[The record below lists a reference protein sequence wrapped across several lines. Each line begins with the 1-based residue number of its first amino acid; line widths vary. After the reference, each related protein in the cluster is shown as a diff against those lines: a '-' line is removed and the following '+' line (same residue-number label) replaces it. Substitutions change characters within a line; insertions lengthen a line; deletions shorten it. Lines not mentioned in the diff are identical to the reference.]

1 MWTTSSYNLLDTGTA
16 QKTKFSIKDF
26 FSKCGQIYRKLR
38 IWSHLLKKSLK
49 ENFIFCGV
57 RTKLNVHKTSRTSP
71 EHLMYLQF
79 MSFVQGVPLVYF
91 ESNKEKENK
100 AIKMETSSVNKI
112 DIFDIYVK
120 LRVVFFY
127 KFWAFSYTVF
137 LNLFHTHTWKIR
149 KW

>member
-1 MWTTSSYNLLDTGTA
+1 MNISFLTKPTA
-16 QKTKFSIKDF
+16 QKMKFSTKDF
-26 FSKCGQIYRKLR
+26 FSNCDRIHSFFR

-57 RTKLNVHKTSRTSP
+57 RTKLNVHKTSRMSP

-91 ESNKEKENK
+91 ESNKEKQKK
-100 AIKMETSSVNKI
+100 AIKMETSSVNKN

-127 KFWAFSYTVF
+127 KFCAFSYTVF
-137 LNLFHTHTWKIR
+137 LNLFHTHT
-149 KW
+149 